1 MLTYSFADTGP
12 EPLYIHL
19 YKCIKNDILDS
30 ILLPGTKLP
39 SKRSF
44 AKNLGISNITVE
56 NAYAQLQAEGF
67 IYSVPKKGFYVTELP
82 DKGVMPFNSIRTEN
96 KNTEYGTKWHGNKIE
111 SSKEDGSRFEIDLVS
126 NTAPPGK
133 FPFSIWARLM
143 REVISEKSSELM
155 KKSPWG
161 GIMELRS
168 AISLHL
174 KQFRNM
180 EVSPGQIITGAGTEY
195 LYTLIIQLLGYDKI
209 YAVETPGYKK
219 IAQIY
224 KSNNVACEYIPVDN
238 SGIIIEELE
247 RHNADVAHISP
258 SHHYPTGIA
267 TPVSRRYEILAWAA
281 EEPGRYIIE
290 DDYDSEFR
298 LAGKQMPTLQS
309 IDIME
314 RVIYINT
321 FTKSLAPT
329 IRISYMVLPVT
340 LLEKFHSKLSFYS
353 CTVSNFEQYTLAK
366 FINDGYFEKH
376 INRMRNYY
384 RKVRDGLLKEIKNS
398 SLSGI
403 SEISEEGSGLHFLLK
418 IHTDMPDS
426 EYIEICRKN
435 KINVSCLSQ
444 YYTGEEKNH
453 DKENKNNK
461 ERQHIII
468 MDYSGIRL
476 EDVEKTVKLLCKS
489 LNLPG

>member
-1 MLTYSFADTGP
+1 MLTYSFADTGS

-19 YKCIKNDILDS
+19 YKCIKNDILDN

-67 IYSVPKKGFYVTELP
+67 IYSIPKKGFYVTELP
-82 DKGVMPFNSIRTEN
+82 DNRVVPFNTRGAKD
-96 KNTEYGTKWHGNKIE
+96 KNTEYNTKWYEIQ
-111 SSKEDGSRFEIDLVS
+111 KENSQEKDSQFEIDLVS
-126 NTAPPGK
+126 STTPPGK

-155 KKSPWG
+155 RKSPWG

-180 EVSPGQIITGAGTEY
+180 EVEPGQIITGAGTEY
-195 LYTLIIQLLGYDKI
+195 LYTLIIQLLGYNKV

-247 RHNADVAHISP
+247 KHNADVAHISP
-258 SHHYPTGIA
+258 SHHYPAGIA
-267 TPVSRRYEILAWAA
+267 TPVSRRYEILAWASK
-281 EEPGRYIIE
+281 EKDRYIIE

-298 LAGKQMPTLQS
+298 LSGKQMPALQS
-309 IDIME
+309 IDIMDK
-314 RVIYINT
+314 VIYINT

-329 IRISYMVLPVT
+329 IRISYMVLPAK
-340 LLEKFHSKLSFYS
+340 LLEKFQNKLSFYS

-398 SLSGI
+398 SLAGI

-418 IHTDMPDS
+418 IHTNMPDS
-426 EYIEICRKN
+426 EYMEICRKN

-444 YYTGEEKNH
+444 YYVEE
-453 DKENKNNK
+453 DEENKNNK
-461 ERQHIII
+461 DRQHIVI
-468 MDYSGIRL
+468 MDYSGIKP
-476 EDVEKTVKLLCKS
+476 EDVKKTVELLCKS
-489 LNLPG
+489 LNLPC